1 VSVASLF
8 TAFRPFGAPSPLFVP
23 PLGFRLHP
31 ALKQGRSSSLR
42 RSSIRGGVACY
53 GLVREE
59 VKGGR
64 IELFWRKQAG
74 FIVYLF
80 GEVPKVAK
88 NYS

>member
-1 VSVASLF
+1 
-8 TAFRPFGAPSPLFVP
+8 
-23 PLGFRLHP
+23 
-31 ALKQGRSSSLR
+31 
-42 RSSIRGGVACY
+42 
-53 GLVREE
+53 